1 MNLVLT
7 STWGVSSPLSH
18 SASPANQNSDIFLS
32 KELSSQIDLDTS
44 ALVDNLVH
52 GSGGDDTDSS
62 PSFKNRS
69 KGTHGASPHGQGRFA
84 KGQYGM
90 GRRHDGQQQRRVP
103 MDHRMMGN
111 SSFPIMM
118 YPMAISS
125 PAAGMHNNAVYV
137 TSEQTG
143 KGFAFLVCI
152 DITSIYANYHFLKHI
167 SLVHLAKHKL
177 LSNNHFT

>member
-18 SASPANQNSDIFLS
+18 PNSPANRNTAMFLS

-62 PSFKNRS
+62 PNFKNRS
-69 KGTHGASPHGQGRFA
+69 KGTHPASPHGPGRFA
-84 KGQYGM
+84 KGQYSM

-118 YPMAISS
+118 YPMAINS
-125 PAAGMHNNAVYV
+125 PAGGMHNNTVYV

-143 KGFAFLVCI
+143 K
-152 DITSIYANYHFLKHI
+152 
-167 SLVHLAKHKL
+167 KL
-177 LSNNHFT
+177 LFIFTF